1 MTRILSDGI
10 TVVLFSLLS
19 TAVAFAADAPS
30 AGNAELFARLDANH
44 DGFLATDE
52 ITPENRQLFERLIR
66 KGDADHDGS
75 LSKDEFLKS
84 LTPAAT
90 DKPIEEKQSTGP
102 QAAAVRYL
110 LLTLDKNQ
118 NAVIEED
125 EIPKKF
131 APAFEFV
138 MDRLDI
144 NKNGR
149 LERYELAR
157 GGPALAQIAMRY
169 VEREGIDV
177 KAELARLEKEQGD
190 AVNRFD
196 DQQFGPTNL
205 TDPKKAKQLF
215 AQLDQN
221 GDGFIE
227 KKEIPDPLQQPLERF
242 MRMADRD
249 GDGKLSRQEFTE
261 GAERLSKFLG
271 RRAKEE
277 RRDMKAAKSAKRES
291 KSGDSAA
298 SGNK

>member
-1 MTRILSDGI
+1 MKRILSEGI
-10 TVVLFSLLS
+10 TIVVFSLFS
-19 TAVAFAADAPS
+19 AAAAFAANGPS
-30 AGNAELFARLDANH
+30 AGSAELFARLDANR
-44 DGFLATDE
+44 DGSLAAEE
-52 ITPENRQLFERLIR
+52 ITAENRPLFERLVR
-66 KGDADHDGS
+66 KGDANHDGS
-75 LSKDEFLKS
+75 LSKDEFLNA
-84 LTPAAT
+84 LTPSVT

-102 QAAAVRYL
+102 QADAVRYL

-125 EIPKKF
+125 EIPQKF
-131 APAFEFV
+131 RPAFGFV
-138 MDRLDI
+138 MDRLDA

-169 VEREGIDV
+169 VERERIHV
-177 KAELARLEKEQGD
+177 KAELARLEKDQGD

-196 DQQFGPTNL
+196 DQQFGPANL

-227 KKEIPDPLQQPLERF
+227 KKEIPEPLQQPLERF

-291 KSGDSAA
+291 KSGDSSA